1 MPSPLSAFLLGVLLP
16 ALVTAAVLMA
26 VWRVGRRLDLKARG
40 GLAVALALGLGDL
53 AGHLGVA
60 WPAWPPSEV
69 TDRIPLL
76 VGVAIVAAVFE
87 VLGPARGW
95 MTWANRAI
103 VSGLTTVAIVGP
115 AFGEMWSAPASLF
128 GGALLGIGMVL
139 AWANLDALAVRCSG
153 AGIFLPL
160 LLITGGASVALLVS
174 GSIVLPLLGGVL
186 SAALAVCWL
195 VSWRIPSIGLER
207 GGTPIVVVALASLLL
222 INRFYAELPSGSVA
236 LFALAPAAL
245 WLAQLGPIRRRA
257 PWFRVLAATAATL
270 VPVVI
275 AVGLA
280 VAAMP
285 SYEY

>member
-1 MPSPLSAFLLGVLLP
+1 MPSPLSAFLFGFLLP
-16 ALVTAAVLMA
+16 ALVTVTLLAV
-26 VWRVGRRLDLKARG
+26 VWRAGRPRDVKVRG
-40 GLAVALALGLGDL
+40 ALAVALALGLGDL

-76 VGVAIVAAVFE
+76 VVVAILSAALE
-87 VLGPARGW
+87 VVGPARRWLSWG
-95 MTWANRAI
+95 NRVV
-103 VSGLTTVAIVGP
+103 VSGITTAAIVGP
-115 AFGEMWSAPASLF
+115 AFGETWSAPAT
-128 GGALLGIGMVL
+128 LLGGTLVGIGLVL
-139 AWANLDALAVRCSG
+139 TWANLEAVAEHCSG

-160 LLITGGASVALLVS
+160 LVVTSGASVALLVS

-186 SAALAVCWL
+186 SAVVGVCWL
-195 VSWRIPSIGLER
+195 AFWRVPSISLAR
-207 GGTPIVVVALASLLL
+207 GGTPIVVVVLASLLL
-222 INRFYAELPSGSVA
+222 INRFYAELPSGSVL

-245 WLAQLGPIRRRA
+245 WLVQIGPIRRRP
-257 PWFRVLAATAATL
+257 PWLRVVVATTAVL
-270 VPVVI
+270 VPVAI